1 MELEKGL
8 ITFTNLEDAREMLD
22 ISITAY
28 QANLESAKMMV
39 AVGMPKNC
47 ESMHDMRKKARRL
60 SLLIL
65 SMADEFQRLHN
76 EQCPDP
82 LNCSLMNG
90 DNMDFAAGSI
100 ESQVIA
106 VIRTID
112 QENRNA
118 EEKGIIPDPDF
129 TFEVIDLG
137 PEPSAN

>member
-8 ITFTNLEDAREMLD
+8 ITFTNLEDAREMLN

-28 QANLESAKMMV
+28 QAALESAKVMLT
-39 AVGMPKNC
+39 VGMPHNC

-65 SMADEFQRLHN
+65 SIADEFQRLHN

-90 DNMDFAAGSI
+90 DTMEATAGSI
-100 ESQVIA
+100 ESQVIE

-112 QENRNA
+112 RENRKA
-118 EEKGIIPDPDF
+118 EAQGIIPDPDF